1 MKIKISVESTVDLT
15 KELLEKYEMSVIPFQ
30 ITLGSDVY
38 LDGEITTD
46 EIIDYAN
53 TTKVL
58 PKTSAI
64 NEFMYTEYFENLLKD
79 NDVVLHFTLSSELS
93 CAYQNAKMASNAFNG
108 RVKIID
114 SKSLS
119 TGIALLAITAKN
131 LVDAGEPV
139 DRIVERVTNRVPFV
153 NASFEL
159 KRLDFLHK
167 GGRCSSLALLGAN
180 IFNIHPQIVVK
191 NGKMVSGKKY
201 RGSFGKVVDNYCRDT
216 LEQFNNPDLDTAFV
230 TYTTAP
236 QEIVDLAK
244 RYLQDA
250 GFKNIYVTRAGG
262 TVTSHCGENTLGIL
276 YINDGGNY

>member
-1 MKIKISVESTVDLT
+1 
-15 KELLEKYEMSVIPFQ
+15 
-30 ITLGSDVY
+30 
-38 LDGEITTD
+38 
-46 EIIDYAN
+46 
-53 TTKVL
+53 
-58 PKTSAI
+58 
-64 NEFMYTEYFENLLKD
+64 
-79 NDVVLHFTLSSELS
+79 
-93 CAYQNAKMASNAFNG
+93 MASNAFSG

-119 TGIALLAITAKN
+119 TGIALLAITAKK

-191 NGKMVSGKKY
+191 NGKMVAGKKY
-201 RGSFGKVVDNYCRDT
+201 RGSFSKVVDNYCRDT

-250 GFKNIYVTRAGG
+250 GFKNIYETRAGG